1 MATIV
6 ITGASMGIGRALALG
21 WARRGDTVVLSARS
35 ERELGDVAAEAK
47 TLGARAIVVPGDVTH
62 DAHRRELVERAA
74 QATGGIDVLV
84 NNAGRGYY
92 ASFDQ
97 VDLDTFRGL
106 LELNVIAP
114 LALAQLAKP
123 HLERSK
129 GTIVMLSSVAGV
141 VAAPRYTAYSAT
153 KFALE
158 AMSMAMRSEL
168 HDKGVKV
175 VVVRPGP
182 VATPFREN
190 SHRGADGGYTKPDPK
205 AQSAEIVAERTIRAV
220 DRGRAVDE
228 TSPFV
233 KFASGVSRHVP
244 AAMRFAL
251 GRMARRP
258 PDE

>member
-1 MATIV
+1 
-6 ITGASMGIGRALALG
+6 MGIGRALALA
-21 WARRGDTVVLSARS
+21 WAKRGATLVLSARS
-35 ERELGDVAAEAK
+35 KGALEAVAAEANAIAPH
-47 TLGARAIVVPGDVTH
+47 GAGRVLVVPGDVTD

-74 QATGGIDVLV
+74 QATGSIDVLV

-106 LELNVIAP
+106 LELNVVAP

-123 HLERSK
+123 HLERAR

-168 HDKGVKV
+168 HEKGVNV

-190 SHRGADGGYTKPDPK
+190 SHRGTDGGYTKPDPK
-205 AQSAEIVAERTIRAV
+205 AQSAEAVADRILRAV
-220 DRGRAVDE
+220 DHHDDVDE

-233 KFASGVSRHVP
+233 KFASGVSRHLP

-251 GRMARRP
+251 ARMARRP
-258 PDE
+258 PEA